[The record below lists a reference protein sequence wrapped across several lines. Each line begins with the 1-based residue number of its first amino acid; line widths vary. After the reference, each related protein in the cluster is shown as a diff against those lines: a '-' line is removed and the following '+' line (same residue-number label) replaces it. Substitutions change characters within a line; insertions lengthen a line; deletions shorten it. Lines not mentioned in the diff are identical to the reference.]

1 LDIENSPVTK
11 PLGRFEGRL
20 FAEGGC
26 LFLVVHADEMTRE
39 ARVTCRIDG
48 QTQVIDMPFDQMAR
62 RVGAA
67 TGLILD
73 NLSAPA
79 TAKRLLQ
86 QEDGWYFAA
95 REGHKGPY
103 ESKKMAGRELVRYV
117 LCMQTERAAT
127 DVPREPRRA
136 EANGRRA
143 SDLSA
148 RQAAAEAL

>member
-1 LDIENSPVTK
+1 LDIESAPVTK

-26 LFLVVHADEMTRE
+26 LFLVVHADDVARE

-48 QTQVIDMPFDQMAR
+48 QTQVIEMPLDQVAR
-62 RVGAA
+62 RVGAS

-103 ESKKMAGRELVRYV
+103 ESKKMAARELVRYV
-117 LCMQTERAAT
+117 LCMQTGQAAN
-127 DVPREPRRA
+127 DEPREPRRA
-136 EANGRRA
+136 ETSGRRA
-143 SDLSA
+143 YDLPA
-148 RQAAAEAL
+148 RQAAG